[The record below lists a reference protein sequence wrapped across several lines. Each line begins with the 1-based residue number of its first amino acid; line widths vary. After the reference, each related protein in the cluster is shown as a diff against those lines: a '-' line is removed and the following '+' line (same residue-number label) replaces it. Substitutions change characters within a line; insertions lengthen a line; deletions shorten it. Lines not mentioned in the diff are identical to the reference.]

1 MKKMTKFENL
11 GLEKKLLDTLDDAG
25 FTVPFPIQ
33 ERTIPVLL
41 EGSDVIGQA
50 HTGTGK
56 TAAFGIPMLEHI
68 TNGGGIQALVIA
80 PTRELAI
87 QITNEIKKIGKFTK
101 TKTAT
106 IYGGQGIGIQLD
118 ALRRKPEIIV
128 ATPGRLID
136 HLNQGTIKTNEIK
149 YVVLDEADVMLDMG
163 FIEDI
168 EFVLERIPE
177 NRITSYFLQQCQL
190 I

>member
-1 MKKMTKFENL
+1 MNAFDELKIKETILKGIQEL
-11 GLEKKLLDTLDDAG
+11 GFST
-25 FTVPFPIQ
+25 PFPIQ
-33 ERTIPVLL
+33 TQSIPLL
-41 EGSDVIGQA
+41 LDGNDVVGQA

-68 TNGGGIQALVIA
+68 TNSGGIQGLIIA
-80 PTRELAI
+80 PTRELAL
-87 QITNEIKKIGKFTK
+87 QITNELKKIGKYTK
-101 TKTAT
+101 IKTAT

-136 HLNQGTIKTNEIK
+136 HLNQGTIRMDEVK

-163 FIEDI
+163 FIKSIQKIDFGI
-168 EFVLERIPE
+168 IKVLYAT
-177 NRITSYFLQQCQL
+177 N
-190 I
+190 